1 MRRSLAQL
9 ALILSALVPV
19 YGQALIAPWL
29 NVQFTDSSGK
39 PLSGGRVR
47 SCSAGS
53 SCPGSEIPTYTS
65 SSGFTANTNPIVLDG
80 AGRASI
86 WLTPGA
92 SYRFVVTSS
101 TGVIISG
108 AGGDNIMG
116 SPTSSSGGGGGGSGT
131 PGGAD
136 TNVQYNCVG
145 AFCGDGNFTWN
156 YGSKVLTVT
165 GTVGTAGIVSANGFI
180 QSPGFLSSVPGGNWQ
195 GFNTNTD
202 GALLRGIS
210 LAQNASNMLG
220 GYLNIAPTTY
230 NPYGGSACFDY
241 SGNPVQQPLP
251 LPGLSSFGTH
261 NIVLWVGTSPQMPSS
276 GSCGVPLP
284 IELDYGLNLNGYIFP
299 RGGVATDNPA
309 YNAINTIYPGLGVPA
324 GGVTA
329 GAVIAGTLYPAG
341 TVTTTTTLAMPAYLG
356 GYVQVGHSATP
367 PAAGT
372 ISTVTNPLVTGGG
385 LEQGTM
391 YWDDALHCFNGYK
404 DDATWACL
412 STVGG
417 AGAGTVNAGVITQ
430 VAYYA
435 ATGAAVSGN
444 AAFLWNPATPQV
456 SLAGTFQTNGATYGF
471 NASTC
476 TNTDCIQAALGGVL
490 GKTLR
495 ATDSVILVEEAA
507 PAVSAAGQ
515 CRFYDDSTLHTL
527 LLSCNAGAYA
537 AFGGGGGSG
546 TVSAASQFQLA
557 YYPGAGTTTTVAGNA
572 ALLFNPATPQISFAG
587 NYQTNGASFGFNA
600 STCNLTNCV
609 QVPLGGVTG
618 KWATVT
624 DSVFFVEEVTPVISS
639 AGQSRL
645 YMDNA
650 SHLVMISQNAGPY
663 APLGGSGSGTIN
675 VGSQFQIPYYS
686 ANPTGTTLS
695 GNGGFL
701 YSPAANQVTLT
712 GFFLSS
718 GATGG
723 FTAPT
728 DTAYNTIQA
737 VSGGVLARN
746 GTFLKYIQTG
756 HNSGAPSMSTGD
768 SVNAGT
774 MYWDDGLGAERV
786 WNGSSY
792 NTLSTGGIS
801 SLNSLTGTLNIT
813 CNLATSCTITPFG
826 TTIQIS
832 APQPLGTASGVTF
845 ASVIANGV
853 FNSSV
858 TGGTIGFQTSN
869 GNFQV
874 NGNGAVSAAGA
885 GTFNGGVSAANTA
898 STAMQTTGGVSACTS
913 GGCSGGTAF
922 SVVGSPIITSSGFYL
937 GRLNMTL
944 SGNSVI
950 YTGPGGNF
958 YTRTTGASSGISCG
972 VVADGWLAVTSD
984 DFVVVCLG
992 GSRFRS
998 ALTAF

>member
-116 SPTSSSGGGGGGSGT
+116 SPTSTSGGGGGGSGT

-156 YGSKVLTVT
+156 YGSKVLTVA

-180 QSPGFLSSVPGGNWQ
+180 QSSGGFLSSVPSGSWQ

-367 PAAGT
+367 PATGT

-385 LEQGTM
+385 LEQGTI

-476 TNTDCIQAALGGVL
+476 TAVDCIQAALGSVL
-490 GKTLR
+490 GKFVR
-495 ATDSVILVEEAA
+495 VTDSIITVEEVA
-507 PAVSAAGQ
+507 PAVSSANQ
-515 CRFYDDSTLHTL
+515 CRMYDDSTLHTL
-527 LLSCNAGAYA
+527 LLSCNTLPYA
-537 AFGGGGGSG
+537 ALGGGGGSG

-557 YYPGAGTTTTVAGNA
+557 YYPGAGTTTTVAGNG

-587 NYQTNGASFGFNA
+587 NYQTNGTNFGFNA
-600 STCNLTNCV
+600 STCNLTTCI
-609 QVPLGGVTG
+609 QAPLGGILGLTLR
-618 KWATVT
+618 TT
-624 DSVFFVEEVTPVISS
+624 DSVIWVEESGIGLPLSA
-639 AGQSRL
+639 AGQSRM
-645 YMDNA
+645 YMDNS
-650 SHLVMISQNAGPY
+650 SHLLMLSQDAHPY
-663 APLGGSGSGTIN
+663 APLGGSGGGTIN

-728 DTAYNTIQA
+728 DTAYNTVQA

-858 TGGTIGFQTSN
+858 TGGTIGFQTST
-869 GNFQV
+869 GSFQV
-874 NGNGAVSAAGA
+874 NGDGAVSAAGVISSTGGSGGINNTGNTSTASIQTVGGVNSGSTGNANGGYSVNGSRVINNSGQFIGAAVLATGNVQSGGVFSVLGGFFGQTVTVTA
-885 GTFNGGVSAANTA
+885 GTCQMFFRGGILYATA
-898 STAMQTTGGVSACTS
+898 
-913 GGCSGGTAF
+913 GT
-922 SVVGSPIITSSGFYL
+922 
-937 GRLNMTL
+937 
-944 SGNSVI
+944 
-950 YTGPGGNF
+950 
-958 YTRTTGASSGISCG
+958 C
-972 VVADGWLAVTSD
+972 
-984 DFVVVCLG
+984 
-992 GSRFRS
+992 
-998 ALTAF
+998 

>member
-1 MRRSLAQL
+1 MVRLRQLFLIAAALA
-9 ALILSALVPV
+9 SASAT
-19 YGQALIAPWL
+19 YGQALVTPWL
-29 NVQFTDSSGK
+29 NVQFTDNAGK
-39 PLSGGRVR
+39 PLSSGRVY
-47 SCSAGS
+47 SCIAGS
-53 SCPGSEIPTYTS
+53 SCPGSPQPTFTS
-65 SSGFTANTNPIVLDG
+65 SSGFTANSNPIVLDA

-86 WLTPGA
+86 WLTAGA
-92 SYRFVVTSS
+92 GYRFVVTKS
-101 TGVIISG
+101 TGEIITG

-116 SPTSSSGGGGGGSGT
+116 SPTSSSGGGGGGGGT
-131 PGGAD
+131 PGGAN
-136 TNVQYNCVG
+136 TQIQYNDIG
-145 AFCGDGNFTWN
+145 AFGADGNLTWN
-156 YGSKVLTVT
+156 KGSKILTVT
-165 GTVGTAGIVSANGFI
+165 GTLGTPGIVSAGGFI
-180 QSPGFLSSVPGGNWQ
+180 QSSGGFFSTANSWQ
-195 GFNTNTD
+195 AFNTNTD
-202 GALLRGIS
+202 GALFRGLS
-210 LAQNASNMLG
+210 VAQNASNTLG
-220 GYLNIAPTTY
+220 GYINLAPVTY
-230 NPYGGSACFDY
+230 NPYGGSTCFDY

-251 LPGLSSFGTH
+251 LTGLSSYGTH
-261 NIVLWVGTSPQMPSS
+261 NIVLWVGTSPQMPAS
-276 GSCGVPLP
+276 GSCGAPLP

-329 GAVIAGTLYPAG
+329 GALIAGTLYPAG

-356 GYVQVGHSATP
+356 GYAQVGHSATP

-372 ISTVTNPLVTGGG
+372 ISTVTNPLVTGAG
-385 LEQGTM
+385 LEQGTI

-417 AGAGTVNAGVITQ
+417 AGAGTVNSGVITQ

-435 ATGAAVSGN
+435 STGAAVSGN

-456 SLAGTFQTNGATYGF
+456 SLAGTFQTNGAMYGF

-490 GKTLR
+490 GKTIR
-495 ATDSVILVEEAA
+495 TTDSVIWVEEAA
-507 PAVSAAGQ
+507 PALSAAGQ
-515 CRFYDDSTLHTL
+515 CRSYDDSTLHTL

-546 TVSAASQFQLA
+546 TVSAASQFQMA

-587 NYQTNGASFGFNA
+587 NYQTNGANFGFNA

-609 QVPLGGVTG
+609 QAPLGGITG
-618 KWATVT
+618 KYSTVT
-624 DSVFFVEEVTPVISS
+624 DSAFFVEEAAPVLSS

-645 YMDNA
+645 YMDNS

-663 APLGGSGSGTIN
+663 APLGGSGGGTIN
-675 VGSQFQIPYYS
+675 VGSQFQVPYYS
-686 ANPTGTTLS
+686 ASPTGTTLS

-701 YSPAANQVTLT
+701 YSPVANQVTLT
-712 GFFLSS
+712 GFFQAS

-728 DTAYNTIQA
+728 DTAFNAIQA
-737 VSGGVLARN
+737 VSGGMLARN

-756 HNSGAPSMSTGD
+756 QNSGAPSMSPGD
-768 SVNAGT
+768 SVNPGT
-774 MYWDDGLGAERV
+774 LYWDNSLSALRV
-786 WNGSSY
+786 WNGASY
-792 NTLSTGGIS
+792 QSLSTGGIS
-801 SLNSLTGTLNIT
+801 SLNSLTGALNIT

-853 FNSSV
+853 FNSTV
-858 TGGTIGFQTSN
+858 IGGTIGFQTST
-869 GNFQV
+869 GSFQV
-874 NGNGAVSAAGA
+874 SGAGAVSAAGVISSTGVSGGINNTGNTSTASIQTVGGFNA
-885 GTFNGGVSAANTA
+885 GSTGNANGGYSVNGSRVINNSGQFIGAAVLTTGNV
-898 STAMQTTGGVSACTS
+898 QTGGVFAVN
-913 GGCSGGTAF
+913 GGF
-922 SVVGSPIITSSGFYL
+922 F
-937 GRLNMTL
+937 
-944 SGNSVI
+944 
-950 YTGPGGNF
+950 
-958 YTRTTGASSGISCG
+958 GISG
-972 VVADGWLAVTSD
+972 TLVASGTCTL
-984 DFVVVCLG
+984 FVQG
-992 GSRFRS
+992 GIIYSKVGC
-998 ALTAF
+998 